1 MSFYNELLNYKS
13 FDLDAFWKT
22 IGENEIKRTL
32 ASENCRPLDF
42 LSLLSPAAGNHLED
56 MAQLAH
62 RLTVRNFGKVIFL
75 YAPLYLSNYCVNQCT
90 YCSFNIKNRIVRK
103 KLTLEEVEKEAKII
117 AELGIRHILIL
128 TGESR
133 KESSLAYIKDCVQ
146 ILKTYFSS
154 IAIEIY
160 AISREEYG
168 ELIYAGVDSLTIYQ
182 EVYDEDAYDQLHM
195 KGPKKDYLFRL
206 DAPERACQAKM
217 RAVNI
222 GALLGLE
229 NWRKEAFLVGLHAN
243 YLQNKY
249 IDTEISV
256 SVPRIRPHLG
266 AFQPKC
272 LVDDKSFVQT
282 LLALRIFLPRA
293 GITVSTR
300 ESAQFRDNLIKLG
313 VTKMSAG
320 SSTEVGGYA
329 AKGESQDQFEI
340 SDERSVEEVK
350 TMIYQQGYQPVFKDW
365 DIIS

>member
-1 MSFYNELLNYKS
+1 MSFYHELLNFKNINVE
-13 FDLDAFWKT
+13 DFWKSV
-22 IGENEIKRTL
+22 GGNEIKKILTK
-32 ASENCRPLDF
+32 EKCRPLDF
-42 LSLLSPAAGNHLED
+42 LSLLSPAAGNYLEE
-56 MAQLAH
+56 MAQAAH
-62 RLTVRNFGKVIFL
+62 SMTVRNFGKVILL
-75 YAPLYLSNYCVNQCT
+75 YAPLYLSNYCVNQCL
-90 YCSFNIKNRIVRK
+90 YCSFNFKNKISRR

-117 AELGIRHILIL
+117 AESGIRHILLL
-128 TGESR
+128 TGDSR
-133 KESSLAYIKDCVQ
+133 RHSSLAYIKDCVRV
-146 ILKTYFSS
+146 LTRYFSS

-160 AISREEYG
+160 ALSREEYK
-168 ELIYAGVDSLTIYQ
+168 ELIDAGVDSLTIYQ
-182 EVYDEDAYDQLHM
+182 EVYDEETYGQLHI

-229 NWRKEAFLVGLHAN
+229 NWRKEAFHVGLHAN
-243 YLQNKY
+243 YLQDNY

-266 AFQPKC
+266 AFQPKNA
-272 LVDDKSFVQT
+272 VNDKSFVQII
-282 LLALRIFLPRA
+282 LALRIFLPRA

-300 ESAQFRDNLIKLG
+300 ESSQFRDKLIKLG

-320 SSTEVGGYA
+320 SSTEVGGYVA
-329 AKGESQDQFEI
+329 RGDSQDQFKI

-350 TMIYQQGYQPVFKDW
+350 MMIYQQGYQPVFKDW